1 MMTSKSLHVCSVDAG
16 CPSRTHR
23 ARPERLDVENDIV
36 LGHSLP
42 IERRSEHGR
51 DRIRAGEGEGPAL
64 ARQRAHDPAGSLGL
78 LRGVPASLLAGLQSD
93 RAAFR
98 KTQSLATKGRR
109 ALRGRSLEPHCMSSR
124 RLPASPQLRICCMLG
139 GKCSR
144 TSRRESGTRRR
155 SRRWL
160 LSISGPRSRANRD
173 AADARRSIAFLHQAS
188 RYRGKANYRDAIFL
202 AYGPPSRLR
211 CRTSSTTL

>member
-1 MMTSKSLHVCSVDAG
+1 MTSKSLHVCSVDAG
-16 CPSRTHR
+16 CPSRSHQ
-23 ARPERLDVENDIV
+23 ARPERLGVENDIV

-78 LRGVPASLLAGLQSD
+78 LRGVSVRDGAGS
-93 RAAFR
+93 A
-98 KTQSLATKGRR
+98 G
-109 ALRGRSLEPHCMSSR
+109 
-124 RLPASPQLRICCMLG
+124 
-139 GKCSR
+139 

-160 LSISGPRSRANRD
+160 LSISGPRP
-173 AADARRSIAFLHQAS
+173 H
-188 RYRGKANYRDAIFL
+188 ANYAMRRMPGAAL
-202 AYGPPSRLR
+202 PWSTRLR
-211 CRTSSTTL
+211 DSAGRRTIATPSFSPTDLRPDSVVGFRRRPLTVLKAFAAMVGAYCSLLVERSARSEFVWTLIDRRVLFLVSSDRLSGRHS